1 MDMETKRRTAET
13 LHQFRMP
20 RYAELPNM
28 GLYLEQTTKYIN
40 TCLAPLGCLE
50 ITPSMVSNYVK
61 KGLLPNPIKKQYY
74 AEHIAYL
81 FFVAI
86 AKNMLSMEDIGLFI
100 KMQQNSYDS
109 QTAYNY
115 LCAEMENIIFYI
127 FGLKD
132 TLEQLGTTQ
141 SMEKDML
148 SSLVFSAANVIYMHV
163 CMEELKSNFPKNEN
177 E

>member
-1 MDMETKRRTAET
+1 MDVKRRTAEM
-13 LHQFRMP
+13 LQQFHMP
-20 RYAELPNM
+20 RYNELPNM

-86 AKNMLSMEDIGLFI
+86 AKNMLSMEDIALFI
-100 KMQQNSYDS
+100 KMQQNSYDN

-115 LCAEMENIIFYI
+115 LCAEMENIVFYI

-132 TLEQLGTTQ
+132 TLEQLGTTE
-141 SMEKDML
+141 SVEKDLL
-148 SSLVFSAANVIYMHV
+148 SSLVFSAANVIYMHA
-163 CMEELKSNFPKNEN
+163 CMQGIRAELQTNKA
-177 E
+177 

>member
-1 MDMETKRRTAET
+1 MDMEVKCRTAEM
-13 LHQFRMP
+13 LQGFHMP
-20 RYAELPNM
+20 RYSELPDM

-74 AEHIAYL
+74 TEHIAYL

-100 KMQQNSYDS
+100 KMQQNSYDRK
-109 QTAYNY
+109 TAYNY
-115 LCAEMENIIFYI
+115 LCDEMENFIFYI

-132 TLEQLGTTQ
+132 TLEQLGETQ
-141 SMEKDML
+141 SLEKDL
-148 SSLVFSAANVIYMHV
+148 LGSLVFSAANVIYMHA
-163 CMEELKSNFPKNEN
+163 CMEGFRTKFQNE
-177 E
+177 

>member
-1 MDMETKRRTAET
+1 MDVKRRTAEM
-13 LHQFRMP
+13 LQQFHMP
-20 RYAELPNM
+20 RYNELPNM

-86 AKNMLSMEDIGLFI
+86 AKNMLSMEDIALFI
-100 KMQQNSYDS
+100 KMQQNSYDN

-115 LCAEMENIIFYI
+115 LCAEMENIVFYI

-132 TLEQLGTTQ
+132 TLEQLGTTE
-141 SMEKDML
+141 SVEKDLL
-148 SSLVFSAANVIYMHV
+148 SSLVFSAANVIYMHA
-163 CMEELKSNFPKNEN
+163 CMQGIRAELQINKS
-177 E
+177 

>member
-1 MDMETKRRTAET
+1 MDMNAKRHTAEM
-13 LHQFRMP
+13 LQQFHMP
-20 RYAELPNM
+20 RYHELPNM

-40 TCLAPLGCLE
+40 SCLAPLGCLE

-86 AKNMLSMEDIGLFI
+86 AKNMLSMEDIALFI
-100 KMQQNSYDS
+100 KIQQNSYDN

-115 LCAEMENIIFYI
+115 LSAEMENIVFYI

-132 TLEQLGTTQ
+132 TLDQLGTTE
-141 SMEKDML
+141 SVEKDLL
-148 SSLVFSAANVIYMHV
+148 SSLVFSAANVIYMHA
-163 CMEELKSNFPKNEN
+163 CMEGFRAELKEKTM
-177 E
+177 

>member
-1 MDMETKRRTAET
+1 MDMEAKRRTAEN
-13 LHQFRMP
+13 LQRFRMP

-40 TCLAPLGCLE
+40 TCLEPLGCLE

-100 KMQQNSYDS
+100 KMQQNSYDAT
-109 QTAYNY
+109 TAYNY

-132 TLEQLGTTQ
+132 TLEQLGDTQ
-141 SMEKDML
+141 SLEKDL
-148 SSLVFSAANVIYMHV
+148 LCSLVFSAANVIYMHA
-163 CMEELKSNFPKNEN
+163 CMEGLRSESQSHQ
-177 E
+177 